1 VAAFYSAVV
10 AARKGGGLARTW
22 PRGRRGGGSG
32 WWSCMGMGHVAADTS
47 PVAADPGGRPE
58 STTTFSNYSK

>member
-22 PRGRRGGGSG
+22 PRGRRGGGPVG
-32 WWSCMGMGHVAADTS
+32 GVAWAWGTW
-47 PVAADPGGRPE
+47 RPIPAQ
-58 STTTFSNYSK
+58 

>member
-22 PRGRRGGGSG
+22 PRGRRGGSG